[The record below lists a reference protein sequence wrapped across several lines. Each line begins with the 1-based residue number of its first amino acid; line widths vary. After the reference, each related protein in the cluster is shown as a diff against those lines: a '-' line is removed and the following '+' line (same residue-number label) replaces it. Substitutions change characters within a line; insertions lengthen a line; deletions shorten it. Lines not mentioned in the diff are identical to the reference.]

1 MKHLLRF
8 HIVGTVVALVVLVVF
23 AGGLIVF
30 IRAIQ
35 QRETRVLEVR
45 DRLASFEQ
53 NKKIFSEETKEFESI
68 RERIIQLESNII
80 TEASIPALLSS
91 LESIAKAQ
99 GVDFE
104 ITAVNTV
111 IPANDPTRSDPLLQ
125 INFSASGGFAN
136 LQSVVEQ
143 MQSQRYQV
151 VFDEFS
157 LFMTSSG
164 GSTQTRSATSGE
176 GKVAQWQLLARMSI
190 LSF

>member
-91 LESIAKAQ
+91 LEGIAKAQ

-111 IPANDPTRSDPLLQ
+111 VPVSDPTRSDPLLQ

-157 LFMTSSG
+157 LFMISSG
-164 GSTQTRSATSGE
+164 GGTQTRSATSGE
-176 GKVAQWQLLARMSI
+176 GKGAQWQLLARMSV